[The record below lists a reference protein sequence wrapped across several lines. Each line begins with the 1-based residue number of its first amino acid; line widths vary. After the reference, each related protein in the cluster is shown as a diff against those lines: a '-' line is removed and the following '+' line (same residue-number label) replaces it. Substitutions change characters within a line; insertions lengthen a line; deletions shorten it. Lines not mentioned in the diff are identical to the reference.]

1 MRSEKAARAAGGV
14 KIELC
19 SSRRFSYN
27 FNPGAMKSQRKNCEA
42 IQELKMAPR
51 RVLVISTVVVAFAGV
66 GAWWLEHAQP
76 DGMVK
81 AAVAPVPVTVA
92 IASREDLP
100 IYLSGLGVVQAS
112 FTVGIRPQVDGKLEE
127 VLFKEGEHVRKGDVL
142 AKIDPRL
149 YQAALD
155 NAKAQKAKDEAQVIS
170 ARKDLER
177 SRTLVNQFFETKQVV
192 DQQQAKVDQ
201 VIAMVDGDRAAIETA
216 QTNLDYTS
224 IVAPSDGRMGVRLI
238 DPGNIVHA
246 SDSSPIVTLT
256 LTRPS
261 AVIFTLPA
269 RSLDDVRAA
278 LANGPVEVTA
288 FSQDNRRAL
297 GKGTLLLIDNMV
309 DQASATMRM
318 KAMFGNENEQL
329 WPGDFV
335 NARVSLKVLRGAL
348 TVPSAAIQTGPD
360 GIFAWVVAKG
370 DVVQVRPITSGPTTD
385 GHTVITMGLTEDD
398 RVVVS
403 GQYKLRQN
411 SKVALTLPNPAV
423 DKQALAP

>member
-1 MRSEKAARAAGGV
+1 MAR
-14 KIELC
+14 
-19 SSRRFSYN
+19 
-27 FNPGAMKSQRKNCEA
+27 
-42 IQELKMAPR
+42 R
-51 RVLVISTVVVAFAGV
+51 RVLVISTVVAVAGV
-66 GAWWLEHAQP
+66 GAWYGLERAQP
-76 DGMVK
+76 DEVVK
-81 AAVAPVPVTVA
+81 AAAAPVPVTVA
-92 IASREDLP
+92 IASKEDLP
-100 IYLSGLGVVQAS
+100 IYLTGLGVVQAS
-112 FTVGIRPQVDGKLEE
+112 FTVGIRAQVDGKLEQ

-155 NAKAQKAKDEAQVIS
+155 SAKAQKAKDEAQVIS

-201 VIAMVDGDRAAIETA
+201 VIAMVEADRAAIETA

-224 IVAPSDGRMGVRLI
+224 IVAPSDGRMGVRMI

-246 SDSSPIVTLT
+246 SDSAQIVTLT
-256 LTRPS
+256 LTQPS
-261 AVIFTLPA
+261 AVIFTLSA
-269 RSLDDVRAA
+269 RSLNDVRDA
-278 LANGPVEVTA
+278 LASGPVEATA
-288 FSQDNRRAL
+288 FGQDNRRTL

-309 DQASATMRM
+309 DQASATMRL
-318 KAMFGNENEQL
+318 KAMFANEDEQL

-335 NARVSLKVLRGAL
+335 NARVSLKVLPGAL
-348 TVPSAAIQTGPD
+348 TIPSAAIQTGPD
-360 GIFAWVVAKG
+360 GIFAWVVGQG
-370 DVVQVRPITSGPTTD
+370 DVVQARPIASGPTTD
-385 GHTVITMGLTEDD
+385 GRTVIKLGLTEGD

-411 SKVALTLPNPAV
+411 SKVTLTLPPPAV

>member
-1 MRSEKAARAAGGV
+1 MARHRA
-14 KIELC
+14 
-19 SSRRFSYN
+19 
-27 FNPGAMKSQRKNCEA
+27 
-42 IQELKMAPR
+42 
-51 RVLVISTVVVAFAGV
+51 LVISTIVVAFAGV
-66 GAWWLEHAQP
+66 AAWYELERDKP
-76 DGMVK
+76 DGVVK
-81 AAVAPVPVTVA
+81 AEAAPVPVTVA
-92 IASREDLP
+92 IATREDLP

-112 FTVGIRPQVDGKLEE
+112 FTVGIRAQVVGMLEQ
-127 VLFKEGEHVRKGDVL
+127 VLFMEGEHVHKDDVL

-155 NAKAQKAKDEAQVIS
+155 SAKAKKEQDEAQLIS
-170 ARKDLER
+170 ARKDLQR
-177 SRTLVNQFFETKQVV
+177 SRTLVNQFFETTQVV

-201 VIAMVDGDRAAIETA
+201 VIAMIDADRATIETA

-256 LTRPS
+256 LTQPA
-261 AVIFTLPA
+261 AVLFTLSA
-269 RSLDDVRAA
+269 RSLNDVRDAMA
-278 LANGPVEVTA
+278 RGPVEVTA
-288 FSQDNRRAL
+288 LSQDNRRTL

-318 KAMFGNENEQL
+318 KAMFANEDEQL

-335 NARVSLKVLRGAL
+335 NAKVALDVLRGAL

-360 GIFAWVVAKG
+360 GIFIWVVGEG
-370 DVVQVRPITSGPTTD
+370 DVVQARPVTSGPTTD
-385 GHTVITMGLTEDD
+385 GRTMIALGLTEGD
-398 RVVVS
+398 RVVVN

-411 SKVALTLPNPAV
+411 SKVTFTSPAPAV
-423 DKQALAP
+423 AKQATAP

>member
-1 MRSEKAARAAGGV
+1 MAR
-14 KIELC
+14 
-19 SSRRFSYN
+19 
-27 FNPGAMKSQRKNCEA
+27 
-42 IQELKMAPR
+42 R
-51 RVLVISTVVVAFAGV
+51 RVLVISTVVVAVAGV
-66 GAWWLEHAQP
+66 GAWYGLERAEP
-76 DGMVK
+76 DGVVK
-81 AAVAPVPVTVA
+81 AAAAPVPVTVA

-112 FTVGIRPQVDGKLEE
+112 FTVGIRAQVIGMLEQ

-155 NAKAQKAKDEAQVIS
+155 SAKAKKEQDEAQLIS
-170 ARKDLER
+170 ARKDLQR
-177 SRTLVNQFFETKQVV
+177 SRILVDKFFETKQVV

-201 VIAMVDGDRAAIETA
+201 VIAMVDADRATIETA

-224 IVAPSDGRMGVRLI
+224 VVAPSDGRMGVRLI
-238 DPGNIVHA
+238 DPGNIVHP

-256 LTRPS
+256 LTQPS
-261 AVIFTLPA
+261 AVMFTLSA
-269 RSLDDVRAA
+269 RSLNDVRDAMA
-278 LANGPVEVTA
+278 SGPVEVTA
-288 FSQDNRRAL
+288 FSQDNRRTL

-309 DQASATMRM
+309 DQASATMRL
-318 KAMFGNENEQL
+318 KAMFANEDEQL

-335 NARVSLKVLRGAL
+335 NARVSLDVLRGAL
-348 TVPSAAIQTGPD
+348 TIPSAAIQTGPD
-360 GIFAWVVAKG
+360 GIFTWVVGEG
-370 DVVQVRPITSGPTTD
+370 DVVQARPITSGPTTD
-385 GHTVITMGLTEDD
+385 GRTVIKLGLTEGD

-411 SKVALTLPNPAV
+411 SKVTLTLSAPAV